1 MWRGGVG
8 ALSVSGPF
16 VCRCLTSLTMLPFPH
31 PAHRTGYAD
40 FPALGDSYSALGGGW
55 MYVPPSDSFPKAA
68 AMQALRSVSSFSRAP
83 NVLGSDVEL
92 RLGLDEARRRP
103 AVQDRVHIVQG
114 QHAHCCPGLDR
125 GAADM
130 RQ

>member
-1 MWRGGVG
+1 MDVR
-8 ALSVSGPF
+8 A
-16 VCRCLTSLTMLPFPH
+16 
-31 PAHRTGYAD
+31 
-40 FPALGDSYSALGGGW
+40 
-55 MYVPPSDSFPKAA
+55 PKRQFSEGEAA
-68 AMQALRSVSSFSRAP
+68 AMKALRSVSSFSRAP
-83 NVLGSDVEL
+83 NALGSDVEL